1 MRTGTAAPEV
11 SVSGAPK
18 TEKRESRAPKKA
30 AAAGGPAD
38 EAKAG
43 SIGELIKQ
51 KLGLQLGLEKDKK
64 EAEKKEETPE

>member
-1 MRTGTAAPEV
+1 L
-11 SVSGAPK
+11 K
-18 TEKRESRAPKKA
+18 APKKA
-30 AAAGGPAD
+30 ASGSE

-64 EAEKKEETPE
+64 EAEKKEGEKKADETP